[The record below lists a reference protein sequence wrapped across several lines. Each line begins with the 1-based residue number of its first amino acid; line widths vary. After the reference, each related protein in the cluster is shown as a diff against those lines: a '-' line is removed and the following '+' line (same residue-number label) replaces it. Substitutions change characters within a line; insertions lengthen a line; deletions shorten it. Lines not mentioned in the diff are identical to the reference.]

1 MDAQRNRLRRA
12 RARGVVSIAFAAL
25 CFGPAGCAGTWDEVW
40 SRDFSVKEWW
50 TPTDPLV
57 VLAKDSD
64 GDHRAR
70 ALKALKEPKFNQGND
85 KDQDAVVQILVTAA
99 ATERAALCRLAAIET
114 LQTFKDPRVV
124 RGLEDAYYRAT
135 SFPAETASIIR
146 CVALEGL
153 GNTGQPAAID
163 HLVRVLREPPV
174 AANAAED
181 EKQQKTNE
189 RTAAARALGH
199 FRGRAATDALVAT
212 LKTEPDVALRG
223 RAHEA
228 LVASTGKTFG
238 PEAKL
243 WEDYLQNAGKDQPAG
258 VVEEK
263 SLGDKIIDVVVPVG
277 LR

>member
-1 MDAQRNRLRRA
+1 MNAQPNRLRRA
-12 RARGVVSIAFAAL
+12 RGAVLIAFAAL
-25 CFGPAGCAGTWDEVW
+25 CFGPTGCAGTWDEVW

-50 TPTDPLV
+50 TPPDPLV
-57 VLAKDSD
+57 VLRDDSD

-70 ALKALKEPKFNQGND
+70 ALRALREPKFNSGSD
-85 KDQDAVVQILVTAA
+85 KDQDGIVQILVTAA

-135 SFPAETASIIR
+135 SFPPETATIIR
-146 CVALEGL
+146 CLALEGL
-153 GNTGQPAAID
+153 GNTGQAAAID

-174 AANAAED
+174 AGDAGED

-199 FRGRAATDALVAT
+199 FKGRAASEALVAT
-212 LKTEPDVALRG
+212 LKTEQDVALRD

-228 LVASTGKTFG
+228 LKASTGRNFG
-238 PEAKL
+238 PDAKL
-243 WEDYLQNAGKDQPAG
+243 WEEYLQNAGKDQPVG
-258 VVEEK
+258 IVEEK
-263 SLGDKIIDVVVPVG
+263 GFGNKILDLVDFK
-277 LR
+277 